1 MARRSR
7 AWTPLTINPEEKE
20 RLLALYDTGSGRKK
34 TLVDAFATEAPKDCI
49 VYIASVNSFKKR
61 LNDF

>member
-20 RLLALYDTGSGRKK
+20 RLLALYGTGSGRKK
-34 TLVDAFATEAPKDCI
+34 TQVDAFDSEAPKDCI